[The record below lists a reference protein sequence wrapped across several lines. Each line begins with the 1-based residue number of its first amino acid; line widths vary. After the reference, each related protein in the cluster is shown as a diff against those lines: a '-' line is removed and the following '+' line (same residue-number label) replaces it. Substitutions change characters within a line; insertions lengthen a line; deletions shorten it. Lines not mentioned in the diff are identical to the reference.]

1 MPQYP
6 PEYLEAL
13 KEELEENKA
22 KIEEIEK
29 ELAGMG
35 AQLDPQTSMRVMV
48 GTFQKILIEELS
60 IHEVVIQAKYM
71 ELMRKSLE
79 EIMPEIRKQHT
90 LRKIQIPDVN
100 PNNLNLDSWS
110 RRNG

>member
-1 MPQYP
+1 MSQYP
-6 PEYLEAL
+6 PEYLETL

-35 AQLDPQTSMRVMV
+35 AQLDQQTPARIMV
-48 GTFQKILIEELS
+48 GTFQKILIEELG

-79 EIMPEIRKQHT
+79 EIMPEVRKQNT
-90 LRKIQIPDVN
+90 LRKIHMPGIN

>member
-1 MPQYP
+1 VPQYP
-6 PEYLEAL
+6 PEYLETL

-22 KIEEIEK
+22 KIEEMEK
-29 ELAGMG
+29 ELTGMG

-48 GTFQKILIEELS
+48 GIFQQVLTEQLGVP
-60 IHEVVIQAKYM
+60 EVIIQAMYM

-79 EIMPEIRKQHT
+79 EIMPEVRKQNT
-90 LRKIQIPDVN
+90 LRKIHMPGIN